1 MLDQARKS
9 KVEKEKQK
17 QEKVTIGNPDLSLN
31 HPKNILLEE
40 TIDLSRKVDNSYAYM
55 DDRKMAQIY

>member
-17 QEKVTIGNPDLSLN
+17 QEMVTIGTLDQSLN
-31 HPKNILLEE
+31 HPKILLEE
-40 TIDLSRKVDNSYAYM
+40 IIDLSRKVDNSYAYM